1 MKSKRFFS
9 VFTAAAMLLSGAFSV
24 SAYADDDMKYKI
36 TYSSKYTY
44 HEITPSDDDHII
56 RYTIDGSAPDEDSTL
71 YKGRLRTTGAV
82 TIRAAEFN
90 EKGKKLES
98 VKINLK
104 RKCSKVT
111 TALYDTEDGYKM
123 SLFTKTEGASIYY
136 TTDGSKPTV
145 KSEIYEEPFEVEDGM
160 TVRALAVK
168 NGWKN
173 SASVKIK
180 VDTEK
185 AVEADLGAIEND
197 EESYDEATLRILEI
211 INEERADRGLSPLK
225 LDAKLCEAAEI
236 RARELPELYS
246 HTRPDES
253 KWYTVLDE
261 VEFSYSF
268 AAENIAYTEG
278 SLSTCE
284 YVMEMWMNSK
294 IHRENILNTGGS
306 LIGIACYKKGNFT
319 YWVQDF
325 GEIG

>member
-1 MKSKRFFS
+1 MKSKRLLS
-9 VFTAAAMLLSGAFSV
+9 VFTASAMLLSGVFSLN
-24 SAYADDDMKYKI
+24 AYADDDMDYKI

-44 HEITPSDDDHII
+44 LEITPSDDDHTI
-56 RYTIDGSAPDEDSTL
+56 RYTIDGSAPDKDSTL

-90 EKGKKLES
+90 EKGKKIES

-111 TALYDTEDGYKM
+111 AALYDTEDGYKM
-123 SLFTKTEGASIYY
+123 SLFTKSDGASIYY

-145 KSEIYEEPFEVEDGM
+145 KSELYEEPFEVEDGM
-160 TVRALAVK
+160 TVRAVAVK
-168 NGWKN
+168 NGWKK
-173 SASVKIK
+173 STAVKIK
-180 VDTEK
+180 VNTDK
-185 AVEADLGAIEND
+185 AVEAELGAVEND
-197 EESYDEATLRILEI
+197 ESYDESAERILEI

-225 LDAKLCEAAEI
+225 LDEKLCEAAEI
-236 RARELPELYS
+236 RAKELPVLYS

-253 KWYTVLDE
+253 KWYTVFDE
-261 VEFSYSF
+261 VDFCYAY

-294 IHRENILNTGGS
+294 VHRENILNTSGS

-319 YWVQDF
+319 YWVQNF
-325 GEIG
+325 GEVR